1 MNETP
6 TTDQQPTPNKNRK
19 KIIATTAAA
28 ILGLACV
35 GTGIYLATTNNDK
48 ENTQTVGEATKD
60 HTTQPD
66 AMTEDNNATVEN
78 EEPNTNNQEN
88 PKPQNQPN
96 NPDHNPRYNPNEN
109 IPTIDD
115 ITPESQGTTQFGKEH
130 DYNGLKVTVDTPK
143 ESQPHLCADVTINNT
158 TDQPRDYNNIFFV
171 LTYDGKSTFP
181 ELGGKSTLS
190 SGSIEPGKTI
200 TGTSCFPDGK
210 EGKISYADPGTSELK
225 TWE

>member
-35 GTGIYLATTNNDK
+35 GTGIYLATNNNDK

-66 AMTEDNNATVEN
+66 VMTEDNNATVEN

>member
-1 MNETP
+1 MNETS

-35 GTGIYLATTNNDK
+35 GTGIYLATNNNDE
-48 ENTQTVGEATKD
+48 ENTQTVGEAAKD

-66 AMTEDNNATVEN
+66 VVTEDNNATVEN

-96 NPDHNPRYNPNEN
+96 NPEQNPRYNPNEN

-130 DYNGLKVTVDTPK
+130 DYDGLKVTVDTPK
-143 ESQPHLCADVTINNT
+143 ESQPHLCGNITINNT

-181 ELGGKSTLS
+181 EIGGKSTLS

-210 EGKISYADPGTSELK
+210 EGKISYADPGTGELK

>member
-1 MNETP
+1 MNKTP

-35 GTGIYLATTNNDK
+35 GTGIYLATNNNDK

-66 AMTEDNNATVEN
+66 VMTEDNNATVEN

>member
-19 KIIATTAAA
+19 KTIAATTAA

-35 GTGIYLATTNNDK
+35 GTGIYFATNNNNDE

-60 HTTQPD
+60 YTTQPD
-66 AMTEDNNATVEN
+66 VMTEDNNATVEN
-78 EEPNTNNQEN
+78 EEPDTNNQEN
-88 PKPQNQPN
+88 PNQTD
-96 NPDHNPRYNPNEN
+96 NPDHNPQYNPNEN

-115 ITPESQGTTQFGKEH
+115 ITPESQATTQFGKEH

-143 ESQPHLCADVTINNT
+143 ETQPHLCADVTINNA
-158 TDQPRDYNNIFFV
+158 TDQPRDYNNLFFV

-200 TGTSCFPDGK
+200 TGTSCFPNGK

>member
-35 GTGIYLATTNNDK
+35 GTGIYLATNNNDK

-66 AMTEDNNATVEN
+66 VMTEDNNATVEN

-171 LTYDGKSTFP
+171 LTYDSKSTFP

-210 EGKISYADPGTSELK
+210 EGKISYADPGTGELK

>member
-6 TTDQQPTPNKNRK
+6 AADQQLTPNKNRK
-19 KIIATTAAA
+19 KIIAATTA

-35 GTGIYLATTNNDK
+35 GTGIYLLTSSDE

-60 HTTQPD
+60 YTTHPD
-66 AMTEDNNATVEN
+66 VITEDNNATVEN
-78 EEPNTNNQEN
+78 EEPNTHNQEN
-88 PKPQNQPN
+88 PTPQNQPN
-96 NPDHNPRYNPNEN
+96 NPEQNPNEN

-115 ITPESQGTTQFGKEH
+115 ITPESQATTQYGKEH
-130 DYNGLKVTVDTPK
+130 DYNSLKVTVDTPK
-143 ESQPHLCADVTINNT
+143 EDQSHLCADITINNT

-181 ELGGKSTLS
+181 EIGGKSTLS
-190 SGSIEPGKTI
+190 SGSIEPEKTI
-200 TGTSCFPDGK
+200 TGTSCFPNGK
-210 EGKISYADPGTSELK
+210 GGKISYADPGTSELK

>member
-1 MNETP
+1 MNKTP

-35 GTGIYLATTNNDK
+35 GTGIYLATNNNDK

-66 AMTEDNNATVEN
+66 VMTEDNNATVEN

-171 LTYDGKSTFP
+171 LTYDSKSTFP

-210 EGKISYADPGTSELK
+210 EGKISYADPGTGELK